1 MQPEAIIF
9 DFDGVIIDSEPMHEA
24 GLRAG
29 FEKLGMRLSPEL
41 YHERFVG
48 LADRDIHREVCRL
61 HRREAS
67 DAEFAAISAEKWIFA
82 QAEFASGRTPV
93 FEGTLSLLREA
104 AGAGVPVGICS
115 GARRRE
121 IEHVVGGLGI
131 APLLRFIV
139 SADEVTRS
147 KPDPE
152 SYLLAVGH
160 LGLPAAAC
168 VAIED
173 TDKGVAS
180 AKAAGVRVVAV
191 GHSLPSSRLTQAD
204 WFVKGSDQLSLE
216 VLGRWLRG

>member
-1 MQPEAIIF
+1 MRPEAIIF

-29 FEKLGMRLSPEL
+29 FEKFGMRLSPEL
-41 YHERFVG
+41 YRERFVG

-61 HRREAS
+61 HWREAS
-67 DAEFAAISAEKWIFA
+67 DAEFAAIAAEKWIFA
-82 QAEFASGRTPV
+82 QQEFVSGRTPV

-152 SYLLAVGH
+152 PSLRAVGH
-160 LGLPAAAC
+160 LGLPADVC
-168 VAIED
+168 VTIED
-173 TDKGVAS
+173 TDKGIAS

-191 GHSLPSSRLTQAD
+191 GHSLPASRLTQAD
-204 WFVKGSDQLSLE
+204 WFVSGSDQLSLE
-216 VLGRWLRG
+216 VLGRWFRG